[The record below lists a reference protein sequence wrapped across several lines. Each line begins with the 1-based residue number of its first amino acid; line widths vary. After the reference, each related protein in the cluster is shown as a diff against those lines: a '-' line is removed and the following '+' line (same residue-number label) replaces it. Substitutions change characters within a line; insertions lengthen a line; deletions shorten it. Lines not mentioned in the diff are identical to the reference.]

1 MDAGYVVRYFYVTC
15 RIGSLESCLSTSSSC
30 SNVTCRI
37 GSLEINSY
45 CFIHIEYVTCR
56 RGSLEI
62 ERVDEIIHTERY
74 LPHRQL
80 RKKTNLRQA
89 LKVSYLPHRQL
100 RKYD

>member
-1 MDAGYVVRYFYVTC
+1 MIVTC
-15 RIGSLESCLSTSSSC
+15 RIGSLEKVQNIIDIIV
-30 SNVTCRI
+30 NVTCRI
-37 GSLEINSY
+37 GSLENFFKIY
-45 CFIHIEYVTCR
+45 RTKPTVTCR
-56 RGSLEI
+56 IGSLEI